1 MRLLALLALLAPA
14 AGYQLGGSLAATRRF
29 RQLPPRASAASTSA
43 AAAES
48 TLMGSTPPTLSLL
61 APAKIN
67 LFLRIL
73 GKRADGF
80 HELSSLFQ
88 AVSLMDRLDFWQLP
102 EDEGAPLCSMEVTP

>member
-1 MRLLALLALLAPA
+1 MRPLALLALLAPA

-43 AAAES
+43 AAES
-48 TLMGSTPPTLSLL
+48 ALMGSTPPTLSLL

-102 EDEGAPLCSMEVTP
+102 EDKAAPLCSMEVAP